1 MASRKARKSERS
13 RPGDARSP
21 EAAPASPKPRGADGL
36 FILVLLAGFCLFL
49 PSLRYDFVFDD
60 HQLVTGNPAVKEIKW
75 AARDLVKIGYRPIRT
90 LSYSLDYLVAGF
102 SPWFFHLSN
111 LLWHLLVM
119 GMAWLVLKEIVED
132 RWVARVA
139 MLLFAVHPV
148 HIDAVAYVSGR
159 RDLLSAFFTLLAF
172 YAYVRFH
179 RDRRA
184 RWWPLILAASAL
196 AFLSKEMGIVIPLL
210 IFLYDWSRRVAETP
224 PEGRWK
230 ALNAVVCALRQGW
243 WYYGL
248 LAAGGLFFAWKAL
261 TGTYTGRVGWWG
273 GTFVTNFL
281 TSAKLLCNDVFLML
295 FPFRLRADYSY
306 DSFPVART
314 PADLLGWLAV
324 LGVAVLLWQ
333 VWRVLAGGRFTPGFW
348 GLWFLVSLLP
358 VLHLVPHHELFAEH
372 YLYLPSIGFC
382 VAAAWYL
389 RKAARRLPGWEGLL
403 RWGITAAFVIATL
416 VHMGVYADEESL
428 RMDVLAKAPACVRAN
443 LSMGDRYFNE
453 GKKLFEE
460 NNPWGAR
467 QSFEKAAE
475 FYERIA
481 AVPPEYVRE
490 GLPPEKI
497 ARLRNLGSE
506 HGYERVHREVM
517 YHARAFINLGNI
529 RESLGDRA
537 KAREN
542 YLRALELG
550 SQTDLIYNRLGSLT
564 AEDGKLEEAIG
575 WFRKAMALKP
585 NNHDLLTN
593 LGVACCGLKQWAE
606 ARRYLERAVAVDP
619 GYALAHYYLA
629 MALVQT
635 GETPGQAIYHLRRAL
650 ELKLD
655 PRVAPD
661 ARKLLDTLRGKPS
674 PSTAQAVP
682 GTPAAPSPTPPAAR

>member
-1 MASRKARKSERS
+1 M
-13 RPGDARSP
+13 
-21 EAAPASPKPRGADGL
+21 DGL
-36 FILVLLAGFCLFL
+36 FLLVLLAGFCLFL

-75 AARDLVKIGYRPIRT
+75 AARDLVKIGYRPVRT

-159 RDLLSAFFTLLAF
+159 RDLLSAFFTLLAL
-172 YAYVRFH
+172 YAYIRFY
-179 RDRRA
+179 RDRRV
-184 RWWPLILAASAL
+184 RWWPLILVASAL

-210 IFLYDWSRRVAETP
+210 IFLYDWSRRVADTP
-224 PEGRWK
+224 TDGRWK
-230 ALNAVVCALRQGW
+230 ALKAVGAALRQGW

-248 LAAGGLFFAWKAL
+248 LAVGGLFFVWKVL
-261 TGTYTGRVGWWG
+261 SGTYTGRVGWWG
-273 GTFVTNFL
+273 GTVVTNAL

-306 DSFPVART
+306 DAFPVART
-314 PADLLGWLAV
+314 PFDLLGWLAV
-324 LGVAVLLWQ
+324 LAVIVLVWQ
-333 VWRVLAGGRFTPGFW
+333 AWRVLAGGRFTPGFW

-372 YLYLPSIGFC
+372 YLYLPSIGLC

-389 RKAARRLPGWEGLL
+389 RKAARRAPGWAGALVC
-403 RWGITAAFVIATL
+403 GVTVAFTIATL
-416 VHMGVYADEESL
+416 AHMGVYADEESL
-428 RMDVLAKAPACVRAN
+428 RLDVLSKAPACVRAN
-443 LSMGDRYFNE
+443 LAMGDRHFNE

-467 QSFEKAAE
+467 QAFEKAAE

-481 AVPPEYVRE
+481 AVPPEYVLE

-497 ARLRNLGSE
+497 ARLRNLGTES
-506 HGYERVHREVM
+506 GYERVHREVM

-529 RESLGDRA
+529 RESLGDRV

-542 YLRALELG
+542 YLRALDLG

-564 AEDGKLEEAIG
+564 AEEGKLEEALD

-585 NNHDLLTN
+585 NNPDLLTN
-593 LGVACCGLKQWAE
+593 MGVAFCGLKQWAQ

-619 GYALAHYYLA
+619 GYALAHYYFA
-629 MALVQT
+629 MVLVQT
-635 GETPGQAIYHLRRAL
+635 GETPGRAIYHLRRAL
-650 ELKLD
+650 DLKLD

-661 ARKLLDTLRGKPS
+661 ARKLLETLRGKAPK
-674 PSTAQAVP
+674 PAPAATP
-682 GTPAAPSPTPPAAR
+682 GPLATPAPPPPSAR